1 MISFRSISDILLL
14 MFCVTLL
21 ADTWVSNQAHDATF
35 NQLDQLPAN
44 RVGLLLGTSKYGA
57 GGGINTYYRNRLNA
71 AFELYMSGKIDYILV
86 SGDNGTIYYNEPT
99 TMKKDLVAMGIPEDH
114 IYLDYAGFRT
124 LDSVVRSKSVFG
136 QTSITI
142 ISQRF
147 HNERALVLAKMND
160 IEAVAYNA
168 KDVGFRFGFKTQL
181 REKLARVKLII
192 DLVTFKQPK
201 YSGPPVN
208 IGG

>member
-1 MISFRSISDILLL
+1 